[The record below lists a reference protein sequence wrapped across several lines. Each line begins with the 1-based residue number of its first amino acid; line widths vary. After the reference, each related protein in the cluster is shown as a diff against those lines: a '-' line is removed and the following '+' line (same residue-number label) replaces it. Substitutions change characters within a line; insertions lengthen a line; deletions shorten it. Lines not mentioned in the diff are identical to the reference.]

1 MSGAARLFTIM
12 PASVLYFASG
22 SFPARFSTLNVAIE
36 TLSGPAATAD
46 SRTET
51 PLEPMTGCARSWIRY
66 SPNAQSMIP
75 TCAPGKVPPTFTAGI
90 AGVVPTL
97 NHSSS
102 ITIRSGFRSPGLI
115 TRPPR
120 GVIDVAF
127 APLSPTT
134 KISPKFVKVKLVATR
149 SFIWTSI
156 PSRLS

>member
-1 MSGAARLFTIM
+1 
-12 PASVLYFASG
+12 
-22 SFPARFSTLNVAIE
+22 
-36 TLSGPAATAD
+36 
-46 SRTET
+46 
-51 PLEPMTGCARSWIRY
+51 MTGCERSWIRY
-66 SPNAQSMIP
+66 SPKAQSRIP

-90 AGVVPTL
+90 AGGPVL

-120 GVIDVAF
+120 GVVIVAF

-134 KISPKFVKVKLVATR
+134 KISPKLVNVKLVATR

-156 PSRLS
+156 PSMLS